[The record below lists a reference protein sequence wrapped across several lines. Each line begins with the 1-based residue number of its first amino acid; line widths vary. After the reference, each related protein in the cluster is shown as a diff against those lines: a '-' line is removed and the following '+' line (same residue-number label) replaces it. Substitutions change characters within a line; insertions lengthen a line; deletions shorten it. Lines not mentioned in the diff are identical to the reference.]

1 MPRQVDFD
9 IDGALKR
16 IKESGQFSKIRTKK
30 RGKSRSRAKN
40 VGSGSQ
46 TAIAER
52 MPTSMEFESNESA
65 ANMDRQP
72 VIKPS

>member
-1 MPRQVDFD
+1 MPRLVDFD
-9 IDGALKR
+9 IDGAIKR

-30 RGKSRSRAKN
+30 RGKSQSRAKK

-52 MPTSMEFESNESA
+52 MTTSMELESTKRA

-72 VIKPS
+72 AVKPS